1 MRMLAKKT
9 YSGTI
14 LATLLF
20 AVSACGGS
28 DGAGDTSSNEAPVV
42 SSSPVEGD
50 EAAPGSDGVAVIE
63 AEIVTEADVNAANE
77 SGADAVKGRRLFARC
92 MACHTVQ
99 EGRNLSGPSLYGIV
113 GRPAGSVEGF
123 RYSDANRDS
132 GVVWTEDA
140 LSAFMENPQSFMP
153 GTRMIYPGLPAE
165 QDRNDIIAY
174 LKSVVE

>member
-1 MRMLAKKT
+1 MRMLAKKI

-28 DGAGDTSSNEAPVV
+28 DGSSDTSSNEAPVA
-42 SSSPVEGD
+42 SSSPVET
-50 EAAPGSDGVAVIE
+50 EAPTPDADDVAVIE

-77 SGADAVKGRRLFARC
+77 GSADAVKGRRLFARC

-123 RYSDANRDS
+123 RYSDANKDS
-132 GVVWTEDA
+132 GIVWTEEA
-140 LSAFMENPQSFMP
+140 LSAFMEDPQSFMP
-153 GTRMIYPGLPAE
+153 GTRMIYPGLPSE